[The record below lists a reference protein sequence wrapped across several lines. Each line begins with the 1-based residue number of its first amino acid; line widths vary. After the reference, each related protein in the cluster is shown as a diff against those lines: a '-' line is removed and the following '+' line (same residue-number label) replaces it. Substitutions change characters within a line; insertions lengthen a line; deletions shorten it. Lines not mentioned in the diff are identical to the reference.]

1 MLRAVVDTNL
11 LVSGFISPLS
21 HPREIE
27 RHWRRG
33 EFILV
38 TSYEIIEEVNRVLH
52 LPRIQGKYHLA
63 EFDIQV
69 FVLTLTHQAHCVA
82 GGLILRD
89 VAPDPG
95 DDKIIS
101 CAVEAQAALIVT
113 GDKALQKLGEYQG
126 IKIVGAE
133 TFIGV
138 LEDR

>member
-1 MLRAVVDTNL
+1 MVDTNL

-27 RHWRRG
+27 RYWRRG

-63 EFDIQV
+63 ESDIQV

-101 CAVEAQAALIVT
+101 CAVEAQADLIVT
-113 GDKALQKLGEYQG
+113 GDKALQKLGEY
-126 IKIVGAE
+126 
-133 TFIGV
+133 
-138 LEDR
+138 

>member
-38 TSYEIIEEVNRVLH
+38 ASYEIIEEVNRVLH

-63 EFDIQV
+63 ESDIQV

-101 CAVEAQAALIVT
+101 CAVEAQADLIVT

-126 IKIVGAE
+126 IKIVDAE

>member
-63 EFDIQV
+63 ESDIQV
-69 FVLTLTHQAHCVA
+69 FVLTLTHEAHCVA

-95 DDKIIS
+95 DDIIIS
-101 CAVEAQAALIVT
+101 CAVEAQADLIVT